1 MTKFTLHTPA
11 SAPVGSR
18 SALEGAQ
25 KNLGF
30 VPNLYAGLA
39 ESPAALKGYL
49 DLSATFGE
57 TQLSTLEQNVVWL
70 AVSVANQ
77 CEFCVAAHSF
87 IAKMMAKAD
96 PALVTALRKEDKLPD
111 PRLNALA
118 QFTRAVVQQRGWLE
132 PNQVDA
138 FLSAG
143 YTKANVLD
151 VILGVAMKTLSNYA
165 NHVVQ
170 TPLNDVFA
178 AERWEAPRLKR
189 A

>member
-1 MTKFTLHTPA
+1 MTTFTLHTPT

-18 SALEGAQ
+18 AALEGAQ
-25 KNLGF
+25 KKLGF

-39 ESPAALKGYL
+39 ESPAALKAYL
-49 DLSATFGE
+49 DLSATFGG

-96 PALVTALRKEDKLPD
+96 PLLVTALREERDLADAKLQ
-111 PRLNALA
+111 ALV
-118 QFTRAVVQQRGWLE
+118 QFTRAVVHERGWVE
-132 PNQVDA
+132 PAQIET
-138 FLSAG
+138 FLKAG

-151 VILGVAMKTLSNYA
+151 VVLGVAMKTLSNYA
-165 NHVVQ
+165 NHIIK
-170 TPLNDVFA
+170 TPVNEAFA
-178 AERWEAPRLKR
+178 GERWQAPRK
-189 A
+189 

>member
-1 MTKFTLHTPA
+1 MTAFTLHTPT
-11 SAPVGSR
+11 SAPER
-18 SALEGAQ
+18 ARDALADAQ
-25 KNLGF
+25 KRMGF

-49 DLSATFGE
+49 DLAGTFGQ

-70 AVSVANQ
+70 VVSVANE

-96 PALVTALRKEDKLPD
+96 PLLVSALREERKVADVKLS
-111 PRLNALA
+111 ALA
-118 QFTRAVVQQRGWLE
+118 EFTRAVVKQRGWLE
-132 PNQVDA
+132 PAQVEV
-138 FLSAG
+138 FLAAG

-165 NHVVQ
+165 NHVIK
-170 TPLNDVFA
+170 TPLNDAFA
-178 AERWEAPRLKR
+178 GERWQAPRK
-189 A
+189 